1 MIARQGRKQHAAA
14 TRAVIVRTAR
24 ILLAARHPSAFSHEA
39 VAAKAGIAART
50 VYRYF
55 PTQADLVSAVWA
67 QWTQDLSPR
76 FPASPEEVPEW
87 AARLFRCFD
96 KEAPV
101 VRAWLAADTGQ
112 GTRRAEAVA
121 DRENWTH
128 LLRPLVACLTP
139 PERGRVIAAV
149 RALCS
154 ASTWRELRGGGQL
167 SGEGAA
173 VAVEWATRALLES
186 LRRIPRR
193 GN

>member
-1 MIARQGRKQHAAA
+1 MVPRQVRKQHAAA

-24 ILLAARHPSAFSHEA
+24 LLLGEVPPLAFSHEA
-39 VAAKAGIAART
+39 VAANAGIAPRT

-55 PTQADLVSAVWA
+55 PTQADLVAAVWA
-67 QWTQDLSPR
+67 QWTEELSLR
-76 FPASPEEVPEW
+76 FPASAEEVPEW

-101 VRAWLAADTGQ
+101 VRAWLAAETGR

-128 LLRPLVACLTP
+128 LLRPLVARLTP

-149 RALCS
+149 RVLCS
-154 ASTWRELRGGGQL
+154 ASTWRELRGAGQL

-173 VAVEWATRALLES
+173 VAVEWATRALLDA